1 MIALLTKFWGRKRN
15 AGGTQKGKRKRSEGE
30 EKNKKENRALTVP
43 KLRGTGHR
51 AIDWMND
58 LIKYFPSQCI
68 VGFSYNKET

>member
-1 MIALLTKFWGRKRN
+1 MIAFLTKFWGRKRN
-15 AGGTQKGKRKRSEGE
+15 AGGSQKEKRKRSEEE